1 MPYSSLSINH
11 YQGRLITFGE
21 GYRVEQPDTGKAVYT
36 SVPLIHIYNLN
47 TNTWDCVGE
56 IPHGYLLD
64 CSVHIRKNKIL
75 FIGGLTGTYC
85 ANKDDDIITTCTIL
99 TLSP

>member
-11 YQGRLITFGE
+11 YQGRLITFSG
-21 GYRVEQPDTGKAVYT
+21 GHRVEQPGKDKPVWQ
-36 SVPLIHIYNLN
+36 SVPLIHLYTPH

-56 IPHGYLLD
+56 IPYEYLLGR
-64 CSVHIRKNKIL
+64 SVCTRDNEIL
-75 FIGGLTGTYC
+75 FIGGLTGTHSVS
-85 ANKDDDIITTCTIL
+85 NVDDIITACLTL